1 MSRAIYEPNPFFI
14 IYGTKKYSIQ
24 TQISS
29 DRIGPDRIW
38 FLILYHSIK
47 NRIFYEE
54 VNQ

>member
-1 MSRAIYEPNPFFI
+1 MNQILSSLFMEPKNIPF
-14 IYGTKKYSIQ
+14 KLKSPL
-24 TQISS
+24 
-29 DRIGPDRIW
+29 IGPDRIW